1 MSVRLIPVTSRRELK
16 RFIYLPEALHEGHAQ
31 WMPMNLYMDDWDY
44 FDPKKNR
51 ALSYCDTTLM
61 LAEKDGRLVGRVMG
75 IINHRHNEAVN
86 EKTARFALLESTQ
99 DQEVLHT
106 LLAHVE
112 GWAKAKG
119 MTKVVGPFGFNDQ
132 DPEGFQ
138 IEGFE
143 HHPTMVTYYNFP
155 WLIPMLEQEG
165 YGKETDY
172 VVYKVPAPKAVTELM
187 SKLAERVEKRGFR
200 EVGLKSKKQ
209 VKSYIVPVLQL
220 MNEAYV
226 GIYGYSAL
234 DEQEM
239 EDLAKKYLLFLD
251 IRFLKIV
258 VKEGEVVAF
267 MVAMPD
273 LNEAFVKSRGRL
285 LPIGWFHLLRVLKRK
300 RFTQLDML
308 LAGVKEGF
316 RGKGL
321 EMLMAREMTLSM
333 MAAGVDVIDSHHELE
348 TNTLVRAE
356 MERQGGVVYKRYR
369 IFQKT
374 VSDGAPID
382 GAR

>member
-1 MSVRLIPVTSRRELK
+1 MSVRLIPVTTKAELK
-16 RFIYLPEALHEGHAQ
+16 RFIYLPEDLHRDHPQ

-51 ALSYCDTTLM
+51 ALAYCDTTLL
-61 LAEKDGRLVGRVMG
+61 LAEQDGRLVGRVMG
-75 IINHRHNEAVN
+75 IINARHNAAVN
-86 EKTARFALLESTQ
+86 EQTARFALLESTP
-99 DQEVLHT
+99 DQAVVHA

-112 GWAKAKG
+112 EWARSKG
-119 MTKVVGPFGFNDQ
+119 MTKVIGPFGFNDQ

-187 SKLAERVEKRGFR
+187 TKLAERVEKRGFR
-200 EVGLKSKKQ
+200 EVGLRKKSDVKQ
-209 VKSYIVPVLQL
+209 YIVPVLQL

-239 EDLAKKYLLFLD
+239 QDLAKKYLLFLD

-258 VKEGEVVAF
+258 VKDGDVVAF

-285 LPIGWFHLLRVLKRK
+285 LPFGWFHLLRVLKRK
-300 RFTQLDML
+300 KFRQLDML

-321 EMLMAREMTLSM
+321 EMLMAREMTKSLV
-333 MAAGVDVIDSHHELE
+333 AAGVEIIDSHHELE

-369 IFQKT
+369 IFQK
-374 VSDGAPID
+374 SL
-382 GAR
+382 

>member
-16 RFIYLPEALHEGHAQ
+16 RFIYLPEALHAGHAQ

-51 ALSYCDTTLM
+51 SLSYCDTTLM
-61 LAEKDGRLVGRVMG
+61 LAEKDGVLAGRVMG
-75 IINHRHNEAVN
+75 IINNRHNAAVK
-86 EKTARFALLESTQ
+86 ERTARFALLESTQ
-99 DQEVLHT
+99 DPEVLHA

-112 GWAKAKG
+112 GWAKSKG
-119 MTKVVGPFGFNDQ
+119 MTKVIGPFGFNDQ

-155 WLIPMLEQEG
+155 WLIPMLEKEG

-209 VKSYIVPVLQL
+209 VKQFIVPVLQL

-258 VKEGEVVAF
+258 VKDGDVVAF

-273 LNEAFVKSRGRL
+273 LNEAFTASRGRL
-285 LPIGWFHLLRVLKRK
+285 FPIGWFHLLRVLKRR
-300 RFTQLDML
+300 RFQQLDML

-369 IFQKT
+369 IFQKP
-374 VSDGAPID
+374 V
-382 GAR
+382 

>member
-16 RFIYLPEALHEGHAQ
+16 RFIYLPEVLHEGHAQ

-44 FDPKKNR
+44 FNPKKNR

-61 LAEKDGRLVGRVMG
+61 LAEQDGRLVGRVMG
-75 IINHRHNEAVN
+75 IINHRHNEAVK
-86 EKTARFALLESTQ
+86 ERTARFALLESTE
-99 DQEVLHT
+99 DQEVLHA

-112 GWAKAKG
+112 GWAKTKG
-119 MTKVVGPFGFNDQ
+119 MTKVIGPFGFNDQ

-138 IEGFE
+138 VEGFE

-187 SKLAERVEKRGFR
+187 VKLAERVEKRGFR
-200 EVGLKSKKQ
+200 EVGLTSKKQ
-209 VKSYIVPVLQL
+209 VKRYIVPVLQL

-234 DEQEM
+234 DEREM
-239 EDLAKKYLLFLD
+239 KDLAQKYLLFLD

-258 VKEGEVVAF
+258 VKDEQVVAF

-273 LNEAFVKSRGRL
+273 LNEAFTRSRGRL
-285 LPIGWFHLLRVLKRK
+285 FPFGWFHLLRVLKRR

-321 EMLMAREMTLSM
+321 EMLMAREMTKSLV
-333 MAAGVDVIDSHHELE
+333 AAEVEVIDSHHELE

-374 VSDGAPID
+374 V
-382 GAR
+382 

>member
-16 RFIYLPEALHEGHAQ
+16 RFIYLPEVLHEGHAQ

-44 FDPKKNR
+44 FNPKKNR

-61 LAEKDGRLVGRVMG
+61 LAEQDGRLVGRVMG
-75 IINHRHNEAVN
+75 IINHRHNEAVK
-86 EKTARFALLESTQ
+86 ERTARFALLESTE
-99 DQEVLHT
+99 DQEVLHA

-112 GWAKAKG
+112 GWAKTKG
-119 MTKVVGPFGFNDQ
+119 MTKVIGPFGFNDQ

-138 IEGFE
+138 VEGFE

-187 SKLAERVEKRGFR
+187 VKLAERVEKRGFR
-200 EVGLKSKKQ
+200 EVGLTSKKQ
-209 VKSYIVPVLQL
+209 VKRYIVPVLQL

-234 DEQEM
+234 DEREM
-239 EDLAKKYLLFLD
+239 KDLAQKYLLFLD

-258 VKEGEVVAF
+258 VKDEQVVAF

-273 LNEAFVKSRGRL
+273 LNEAFTRSRGRL
-285 LPIGWFHLLRVLKRK
+285 FPFGWFHLLRVLKRR

-308 LAGVKEGF
+308 LAGVKEGY

-321 EMLMAREMTLSM
+321 EMLMAREMTKSLV
-333 MAAGVDVIDSHHELE
+333 AAEVQVIDSHHELE

-374 VSDGAPID
+374 L
-382 GAR
+382 

>member
-1 MSVRLIPVTSRRELK
+1 
-16 RFIYLPEALHEGHAQ
+16 
-31 WMPMNLYMDDWDY
+31 
-44 FDPKKNR
+44 
-51 ALSYCDTTLM
+51 
-61 LAEKDGRLVGRVMG
+61 
-75 IINHRHNEAVN
+75 
-86 EKTARFALLESTQ
+86 
-99 DQEVLHT
+99 
-106 LLAHVE
+106 
-112 GWAKAKG
+112 
-119 MTKVVGPFGFNDQ
+119 
-132 DPEGFQ
+132 
-138 IEGFE
+138 
-143 HHPTMVTYYNFP
+143 
-155 WLIPMLEQEG
+155 
-165 YGKETDY
+165 
-172 VVYKVPAPKAVTELM
+172 
-187 SKLAERVEKRGFR
+187 
-200 EVGLKSKKQ
+200 
-209 VKSYIVPVLQL
+209 

-258 VKEGEVVAF
+258 VKDGDVVAF

-285 LPIGWFHLLRVLKRK
+285 LPIGWFPLLRVLKRK

-369 IFQKT
+369 IFQKQM
-374 VSDGAPID
+374 
-382 GAR
+382 

>member
-16 RFIYLPEALHEGHAQ
+16 RFIYLPEVLHEGHAQ

-44 FDPKKNR
+44 FNPKKNR

-61 LAEKDGRLVGRVMG
+61 LAEQDGRLVGRVMG
-75 IINHRHNEAVN
+75 IINHRHNEAVK
-86 EKTARFALLESTQ
+86 ERTARFALLESTE
-99 DQEVLHT
+99 DQEVLHA

-112 GWAKAKG
+112 GWAKTKG
-119 MTKVVGPFGFNDQ
+119 MTKVIGPFGFNDQ

-138 IEGFE
+138 VEGFE

-187 SKLAERVEKRGFR
+187 VKLAERVEKRGFR
-200 EVGLKSKKQ
+200 EVGLTSKKQ
-209 VKSYIVPVLQL
+209 VKRYIVPVLQL

-234 DEQEM
+234 DEREM
-239 EDLAKKYLLFLD
+239 KDLAQKYLLFLD

-258 VKEGEVVAF
+258 VKDEQVVAF

-273 LNEAFVKSRGRL
+273 LNEAFTRSRGRL
-285 LPIGWFHLLRVLKRK
+285 FPFGWFHLLRVLKRR

-308 LAGVKEGF
+308 LAGVKEGY

-321 EMLMAREMTLSM
+321 EMLMAREMTKSLV
-333 MAAGVDVIDSHHELE
+333 AAEVEVIDSHHELE

-374 VSDGAPID
+374 V
-382 GAR
+382 